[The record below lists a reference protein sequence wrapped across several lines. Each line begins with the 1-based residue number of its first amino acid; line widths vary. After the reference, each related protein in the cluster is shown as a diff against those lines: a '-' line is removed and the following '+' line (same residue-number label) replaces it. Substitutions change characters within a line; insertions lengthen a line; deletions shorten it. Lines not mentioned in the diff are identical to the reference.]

1 MNPAIRDDLIQLV
14 AIFICLLIVTGMAL
28 IILVFRKR
36 IQDHLKK
43 EWRLWHSIFIE
54 VDWLGL
60 FMLIGLILAF
70 MCKGPILFF

>member
-1 MNPAIRDDLIQLV
+1 MNPTIRNDLIQLV
-14 AIFICLLIVTGMAL
+14 AIFICLLAVTGMVL
-28 IILVFRKR
+28 FILVFRKR
-36 IQDHLKK
+36 IQNHLK
-43 EWRLWHSIFIE
+43 EQWRLSYSMFQE

>member
-1 MNPAIRDDLIQLV
+1 MNPTFRNDLIQLFV
-14 AIFICLLIVTGMAL
+14 IFICLLTVTGMVL
-28 IILVFRKR
+28 FILVFRKR

-43 EWRLWHSIFIE
+43 EWRLWHSMFQE
-54 VDWLGL
+54 VDWIGL